1 MQLHKLTLNNIRSY
15 DTETVTFPDSITL
28 LSGAIGSGKTSVLLG
43 VEFALFGFIRGSFS
57 GSSLLRHGTDRGSV
71 TLSFTIADDKVTVHR
86 ELKRSSRGVRQD
98 TGWYEVNGDR
108 EEATAREIK
117 AKVIEVLGYPSSLV
131 TKSKSMLY
139 RYTVYTPQEA
149 MKNILRESA
158 DDRLEKIRKVLRLD
172 KYRRVKDNM
181 KTYARELRRN
191 IRNDE
196 DQLDDRADI
205 VEDIEAYDDKL
216 STLSEKQSSYQEKKE
231 RLLETIEDVN
241 DRLDTYEEEREELRS
256 LRQQYET
263 VSDQISTVS
272 EDYKTIKANR
282 AKKEKRAEK
291 DLEEPEEPGV
301 AKETVEET
309 RSDLEDRLDELR
321 EMKTKL
327 NSKEELFDA
336 KKEEAEDLQE
346 RISDLDTCPTCGQSV
361 DEEHAQTVIANQNDR
376 IESIEEKQVEVQEK
390 QEAVKENIAE
400 VKERREEAKT
410 KLEAWRTYEK
420 KQGRYEERKKRQDEY
435 KDEVE
440 TLKSREEEKQEQLDT
455 LQDKK
460 ASLASKLEEDDDVQ
474 ETIDDLQDKKEELTQ
489 QHDDVTSTI
498 ARCDERLETTRER
511 RDEAQE
517 RLDAHDEAV
526 ESIQQRRTTHT
537 WITEH
542 FTNLLDVIEQHV
554 LLTVH
559 QRFDETFRS
568 FFNDLIEDENILAD
582 IDNEFTP
589 RVTQRGYTMDIED
602 LSGGEKTS
610 VALAYR
616 FAMNEVINEYMDDI
630 KTDDIIVLDEPTDGF
645 SGEQLDRLRD
655 ILNGLQASQIILV
668 SHEEKL
674 EGVTEHLIEV
684 RKTNNTSAVVN

>member
-15 DTETVTFPDSITL
+15 DTETVTFPDGITL
-28 LSGAIGSGKTSVLLG
+28 LSGDIGSGKTSVLLG

-191 IRNDE
+191 IRNEE
-196 DQLDDRADI
+196 DQLDDRTDI

-216 STLSEKQSSYQEKKE
+216 STLSEKQSSLQEKKE

-291 DLEEPEEPGV
+291 DLEEPEEPDPFADAEPELV
-301 AKETVEET
+301 PHTPQPRKRKVSVQDLANALESALEKEQKNYIRDVKQTTTADIEDEEADVDAPDET
-309 RSDLEDRLDELR
+309 RS
-321 EMKTKL
+321 
-327 NSKEELFDA
+327 
-336 KKEEAEDLQE
+336 
-346 RISDLDTCPTCGQSV
+346 
-361 DEEHAQTVIANQNDR
+361 
-376 IESIEEKQVEVQEK
+376 IESIIDDVYDQITSYFTKMKRVTFSHLVTEETKEEK
-390 QEAVKENIAE
+390 
-400 VKERREEAKT
+400 
-410 KLEAWRTYEK
+410 
-420 KQGRYEERKKRQDEY
+420 
-435 KDEVE
+435 VE
-440 TLKSREEEKQEQLDT
+440 TFIPLLHLDNQGKVI
-455 LQDKK
+455 LHQD
-460 ASLASKLEEDDDVQ
+460 
-474 ETIDDLQDKKEELTQ
+474 
-489 QHDDVTSTI
+489 
-498 ARCDERLETTRER
+498 
-511 RDEAQE
+511 
-517 RLDAHDEAV
+517 
-526 ESIQQRRTTHT
+526 
-537 WITEH
+537 
-542 FTNLLDVIEQHV
+542 
-554 LLTVH
+554 
-559 QRFDETFRS
+559 
-568 FFNDLIEDENILAD
+568 
-582 IDNEFTP
+582 TP
-589 RVTQRGYTMDIED
+589 
-602 LSGGEKTS
+602 
-610 VALAYR
+610 
-616 FAMNEVINEYMDDI
+616 FDDI
-630 KTDDIIVLDEPTDGF
+630 HVEQDDGD
-645 SGEQLDRLRD
+645 Q
-655 ILNGLQASQIILV
+655 
-668 SHEEKL
+668 
-674 EGVTEHLIEV
+674 
-684 RKTNNTSAVVN
+684 